1 MGTRSRIV
9 LITGGSSGIGAACV
23 RRFLSSGW
31 RVSVLALPD
40 SDLIRL
46 ADLDVLTTPGDVTS
60 ERSREAALARTV
72 DEYGGIDA
80 LVNSA
85 GVGLYAQPSETP
97 MSLFSRLLEVNVL
110 APLAL
115 SQLVIPVM
123 KNGGGGVI
131 VNIGSVAGRVAL
143 PWAAGYSASK
153 FALDSIHD
161 SLRREFRNDSIRFV
175 KVCAGIV
182 DTDFRRNVL
191 AGSVPPAVQT
201 IRKIVPA
208 DAVAAAIVRAVQSGG
223 RTVYVPWTG
232 ALFALMGT
240 LSPRLMDLYLSRF
253 QPSPGPAT
261 AGAADAILQPVLERS
276 KSRM

>member
-1 MGTRSRIV
+1 MGIRPRTV

-23 RRFLSSGW
+23 RRFLGAGW

-40 SDLIRL
+40 SDLVRL
-46 ADLDVLTTPGDVTS
+46 SGLDVLTIPGDVTT
-60 ERSREAALARTV
+60 ERSRETAVARTV

-97 MSLFSRLLEVNVL
+97 ISLFSRLLEVNVL

-123 KNGGGGVI
+123 KQRSGGVI
-131 VNIGSVAGRVAL
+131 VNVGSVAGRVAL

-191 AGSVPPAVQT
+191 AGSAPPAVRR
-201 IRKIVPA
+201 IRRIVPA
-208 DAVAAAIVRAVQSGG
+208 DAVAAAITRAVQRGG

-232 ALFALMGT
+232 AVFALMGT
-240 LSPRLMDLYLSRF
+240 LAPRLMDLYLSRF
-253 QPSPGPAT
+253 QPSPRLLT
-261 AGAADAILQPVLERS
+261 AGNGEILQPILERS
-276 KSRM
+276 KTRM

>member
-1 MGTRSRIV
+1 
-9 LITGGSSGIGAACV
+9 
-23 RRFLSSGW
+23 
-31 RVSVLALPD
+31 
-40 SDLIRL
+40 
-46 ADLDVLTTPGDVTS
+46 
-60 ERSREAALARTV
+60 
-72 DEYGGIDA
+72 
-80 LVNSA
+80 
-85 GVGLYAQPSETP
+85 

-123 KNGGGGVI
+123 KQRGGGVI

-175 KVCAGIV
+175 RVCAGIV

-191 AGSVPPAVQT
+191 AGSAPPAVRR
-201 IRKIVPA
+201 IRRIVPA
-208 DAVAAAIVRAVQSGG
+208 DAVAAAIVRAVQRGG

-232 ALFALMGT
+232 AVFALMGT
-240 LSPRLMDLYLSRF
+240 LAPRLMDLYLARF
-253 QPSPGPAT
+253 QAPPGPVT
-261 AGAADAILQPVLERS
+261 AGAG
-276 KSRM
+276 

>member
-1 MGTRSRIV
+1 MGIRPRTV
-9 LITGGSSGIGAACV
+9 LITGGSSGIGVACV
-23 RRFLSSGW
+23 RRFLAAGW

-40 SDLIRL
+40 SDLVRL
-46 ADLDVLTTPGDVTS
+46 AGLDVLTIPGDVTS
-60 ERSREAALARTV
+60 EQSRETALARTL
-72 DEYGGIDA
+72 DEYGGIDT

-123 KNGGGGVI
+123 KQRGGGVI

-175 KVCAGIV
+175 RVCAGIV

-191 AGSVPPAVQT
+191 AGSAPPAVRR
-201 IRKIVPA
+201 IRRIVPA
-208 DAVAAAIVRAVQSGG
+208 DAVAAAIVRAVQLGG

-232 ALFALMGT
+232 AVFALMGT
-240 LSPRLMDLYLSRF
+240 LAPRLMDLYLSRF

-261 AGAADAILQPVLERS
+261 AGAGDILQPILERS
-276 KSRM
+276 KTRM